1 VLLTLNAVRVISISK
16 ALQKRN
22 HFNRER
28 QRFGGIHIRVF
39 GILTS
44 QSEIHGSLV
53 LKAGLSR
60 KDCTGSQPDPIKSAA
75 KLFIAAGFP
84 TGF

>member
-1 VLLTLNAVRVISISK
+1 VLLTLKVVRVILISK

-22 HFNRER
+22 LFNPQR

-44 QSEIHGSLV
+44 QSEIHGSLI

-60 KDCTGSQPDPIKSAA
+60 KDCSGSQPDPIKSAT